1 MMFDD
6 PHCGDHV
13 FRTENSTTKQTIS
26 DISDNQFCEFLRA
39 KHWRTR
45 CVPFLTLVFIRHAQ
59 TTSAHQNA
67 KHFDGW
73 TTDSSNKLNDIQWH
87 YTGFSMAQQGS
98 PCLTPSFPRKK
109 NVSLS
114 CRSLL
119 PSKVDHWR
127 RSGDMENLLE
137 MCGISAAFA
146 ATFAENMWSFLGF
159 CWRQMGDLSNKKPRI
174 MWVKQSYNK
183 PSRSHHL
190 IGGICLPFP
199 GKWLV
204 YLRHCFTHKNGI
216 DQQRWPARLRSDP
229 PWNWGI
235 SPTELGGFS
244 PWYTDVYS
252 NQCESVSLRFSASV
266 ILGGN
271 RQKGPSP

>member
-45 CVPFLTLVFIRHAQ
+45 CVPFLTLVFIRHAP

-109 NVSLS
+109 KPCRWAAAACCLARWIIGDALATWKICWKCVESQQLS
-114 CRSLL
+114 
-119 PSKVDHWR
+119 
-127 RSGDMENLLE
+127 
-137 MCGISAAFA
+137 
-146 ATFAENMWSFLGF
+146 
-159 CWRQMGDLSNKKPRI
+159 
-174 MWVKQSYNK
+174 
-183 PSRSHHL
+183 
-190 IGGICLPFP
+190 
-199 GKWLV
+199 
-204 YLRHCFTHKNGI
+204 
-216 DQQRWPARLRSDP
+216 QQRSQKTC
-229 PWNWGI
+229 G
-235 SPTELGGFS
+235 
-244 PWYTDVYS
+244 
-252 NQCESVSLRFSASV
+252 VSWVFV
-266 ILGGN
+266 GDKWEI
-271 RQKGPSP
+271 